1 MKYVLDMLDKQL
13 AEIDTQIMNIQSE
26 MNDKNVQLQSLAAK
40 SAELQRAVQ
49 AIKMIR

>member
-1 MKYVLDMLDKQL
+1 MLDKQL
-13 AEIDTQIMNIQSE
+13 AEIDTKISVIQSE
-26 MNDKNVQLQSLAAK
+26 MNDKNIELQNLAGK